1 MAHLNTEI
9 YLCIL
14 HGNRT
19 VLILKFSPCAVID
32 NNAWTWKACIIFGM
46 QQSSMILLIYPYF
59 PVEHITDETSMTTL
73 KSHNGI
79 QQSSMTLLIYPY
91 FPVEHITDETS
102 MTTLKSHSQPDVNLL
117 SLEALKITIVTTSNS
132 TNDERAGIIT
142 THWHYDNT
150 QLSMCNSDIIP
161 STHVFPCGISPSHLK
176 LW

>member
-1 MAHLNTEI
+1 MRWNYTTMPLKTWITEMLYGTSQYRDI
-9 YLCIL
+9 PLYIAGIPHVKIL

-19 VLILKFSPCAVID
+19 VVIFKFSPCAVID

-46 QQSSMILLIYPYF
+46 LQSSMI
-59 PVEHITDETSMTTL
+59 
-73 KSHNGI
+73 
-79 QQSSMTLLIYPY
+79 LLIYPY

-117 SLEALKITIVTTSNS
+117 SLETLKITIVTTSNS

-142 THWHYDNT
+142 THWHYYNT
-150 QLSMCNSDIIP
+150 QLSMYNSDIIP